1 MSTITYK
8 ITLDLKRD
16 LHQVLVMKEGDANT
30 RKLEITIT
38 DNGERFSPINCR
50 ISLKWKRPDRQIE
63 MIDPEGIMS
72 DRSTI
77 RFICTERMLFVP
89 GIAHA
94 ELVLF
99 NDDKTQLSTMP
110 FQVSIKPSA
119 VSNSDLAADDD
130 FNTLTNLLEE
140 FKDLREDLDQYTDEA
155 ETFSTKAESFAIG
168 GTGTRHG
175 EDSDNAKYYSNQ
187 AKTYAD
193 RWKGSLLPKG
203 IISFSE
209 LPVSGNV
216 AGHLYHIHES
226 FVTTSMFRQGPG
238 YSYPAG
244 TNVYWTA
251 DGKWDCLSGAL
262 TMEVTQTEYDALST
276 EEKMNGTIYFITD
289 SSTVLPEAS
298 DTVAGLVIVDNV
310 LSSVSEHPVQNRV
323 ITTAFNE
330 QKSYTDQRISDLI
343 NGAPETLDT
352 LKEVADAIQ
361 ENATVTDALNAA
373 IGNKLSKDETA
384 TAASK
389 WENSRNINGM
399 VIDGTA
405 DRANYG
411 ICQTAASTVEKTVS
425 CTGFSLIT
433 GAEITVKFTNT
444 NAASSPTLNVNG
456 TGAKPIFYQGIAI
469 TPSYLGAHKT
479 YTFRYNGTQWELT
492 GDININTNTWKAN
505 TASSE
510 GYVASGHGH
519 ANKVWK
525 TDADGNP
532 AWREEEKSATAVT
545 GVTGVKG
552 SKENSYRTGQVNL
565 TPEHIGAAKSDIYG
579 DTALSLGRKTGT
591 KIGDY
596 SCAIGHDVEA
606 SGIYSHAE
614 GEYSK
619 AIGEYSHAE
628 GNDAAATG
636 IYSHAE
642 GRHTTASGEN
652 SHAEG
657 CDSISYALFSHTE
670 GNSCI
675 AGTAEDEMSGLASH
689 AEGYGT
695 LALGLT
701 SHAEG
706 IETKATG
713 DFSHTEGSSTKSTGD
728 CCHAEGTSSIAS
740 GDSAHAEGFSKAY
753 GNFSHS
759 EGKSTAGKENTTSGY
774 CAHAEG
780 YSTHASGEASHSE
793 GYQTQAIAIASH
805 AEGKAKAYGSYSH
818 AEGCGITGEE
828 NTEKGQFAHAEGYQ
842 TTASENY
849 SHAEGY
855 QTTASGNAS
864 HTEGMNTIASGNGAH
879 AEGLG
884 SKAIFNGAHAEG
896 AATIASGGASHAEGG
911 TTKADG
917 TYAHSEGRN
926 TIADNYASHAGGKF
940 NKQMTTG
947 ATPSNQLG
955 DVFVLGNGT
964 SNSALSNALRITYQ
978 GDVYGTRAFQS
989 SGADYAEF
997 ISPWADGNP
1006 DNEDRVGY
1014 FVTIK
1019 DGNLHK
1025 AEEGDYIAGITSG
1038 NPSIVGNADEDY
1050 YWRYERDEFNRII
1063 MEDMPELVQQTD
1075 ENGNLIFDETTLEPV
1090 MKETGKI
1097 LPNARMKLAENYDPA
1112 LQNTYVE
1119 RRNRREWDYVGMLGV
1134 IPVRDDGTCMAG
1146 QFCKCKTKG
1155 IATLASSA
1163 SPYAYMV
1170 LKRISENVVSV
1181 ILK

>member
-1 MSTITYK
+1 MSTITYN

-119 VSNSDLAADDD
+119 ISNSDLAADDD

-155 ETFSTKAESFAIG
+155 ETFSTRAESFAIG

-276 EEKMNGTIYFITD
+276 AEKMNGTIYFITD

-469 TPSYLGAHKT
+469 TPYYLGAHKT

-614 GEYSK
+614 GYRSK
-619 AIGEYSHAE
+619 ATGPGAHAEGTETSAPGEYSHSE
-628 GNDAAATG
+628 GCDAFAYG
-636 IYSHAE
+636 IYSHVE
-642 GRHTTASGEN
+642 GNNCITGAKGEEMAGYS

-657 CDSISYALFSHTE
+657 H
-670 GNSCI
+670 
-675 AGTAEDEMSGLASH
+675 
-689 AEGYGT
+689 GT

-701 SHAEG
+701 CHAEGFVTNAIGDCSHAEG
-706 IETKATG
+706 NNTNATG
-713 DFSHTEGSSTKSTGD
+713 LCAHAEGSSTIATGD
-728 CCHAEGTSSIAS
+728 SSHAEGNAISYGQFS
-740 GDSAHAEGFSKAY
+740 HAEGMSV
-753 GNFSHS
+753 
-759 EGKSTAGKENTTSGY
+759 TGKENTTNGK

-780 YSTHASGEASHSE
+780 YETTAISNYSHSE
-793 GYQTQAIAIASH
+793 GYRTQALGEASH
-805 AEGKAKAYGSYSH
+805 AEGNAKSYGSYSH
-818 AEGCGITGEE
+818 AEGNAKSYGFYSHAEGGGRTGEE

-842 TTASENY
+842 TTASGAQC
-849 SHAEGY
+849 HAEGKL
-855 QTTASGNAS
+855 TEASGESS
-864 HTEGMNTIASGNGAH
+864 HSEGFNTIASGNSSH
-879 AEGLG
+879 AEGIDTM
-884 SKAIFNGAHAEG
+884 AVYNGDHAEG
-896 AATIASGGASHAEGG
+896 MGSIASGGASHAEGG
-911 TTKADG
+911 NTIATG
-917 TYAHSEGRN
+917 SYAHSEGQS
-926 TIADNYASHAGGKF
+926 TLAENYASYAGGKY
-940 NKQMTTG
+940 NNRMTTG
-947 ATPSNQLG
+947 ATASNQLG
-955 DVFVLGNGT
+955 DAFVVGNGT
-964 SNSALSNALRITYQ
+964 SVSTTSNALRITYQ